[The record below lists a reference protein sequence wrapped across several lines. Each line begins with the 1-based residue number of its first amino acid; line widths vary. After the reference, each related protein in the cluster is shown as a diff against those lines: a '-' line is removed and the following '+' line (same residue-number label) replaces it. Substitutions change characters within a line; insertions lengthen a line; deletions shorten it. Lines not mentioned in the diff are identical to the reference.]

1 MPPPTIPDASP
12 TLYSSPRLLTVG
24 IVGSLRRQLPHPPW
38 HLVRRPLVAMSM
50 VAGVMLAATTFSACV
65 STRPPAQ
72 SFHGVQRGYASW
84 YGPKFNGRRTANGEV
99 FDMNALTAA
108 HRTLPFGT
116 WVEVTDLD
124 NGRRVTVRIND
135 RGPFV
140 RRRIIDLSYGAARA
154 LHMIGPGTA
163 RVALR
168 IVKGPEASPAPVER
182 IAGYAVQLGAFR
194 ERSRAEALSAK
205 LRPSYPSV
213 AVTSD
218 GVWNRVQIGP
228 FTSRDEATT
237 LARRLIADGL
247 TALVVAQP

>member
-1 MPPPTIPDASP
+1 MPPPTARD
-12 TLYSSPRLLTVG
+12 SSPSRHPSPWMLTAAILSPLHLQASSPPRALLRH
-24 IVGSLRRQLPHPPW
+24 SL
-38 HLVRRPLVAMSM
+38 LVVAMLT
-50 VAGVMLAATTFSACV
+50 AVMIGACV
-65 STRPPAQ
+65 SARPPGQ
-72 SFHGVQRGYASW
+72 EFHGIQRGYASW
-84 YGPKFNGRRTANGEV
+84 YGPKFNGRRTASGEV

-124 NGRRVTVRIND
+124 NGRTVTVRIND

-140 RRRIIDLSYGAARA
+140 RRRIIDLSYGAARV
-154 LHMIGPGTA
+154 LGMVGPGTA

-168 IVKGPEASPAPVER
+168 VVGGPKKARQPLER

-194 ERSRAEALSAK
+194 ERRRAEALSAK
-205 LRPSYPSV
+205 LRPTYPSV
-213 AVTSD
+213 QVTSD

-228 FTSRDEATT
+228 FPDRDEAIA
-237 LARRLIADGL
+237 LARRLVADGL